1 MILLQKSSADS
12 SLLAKA
18 RQSQPLHHENK
29 SSQCSETLRLVKPTA
44 IAKHVFPNTSFALQ
58 LRSSWLEDLQ
68 IRGRCDGTN
77 SCTEDVLARCAA
89 TAMEFPITS
98 PEFQG
103 GKCGPS
109 RVSCARTRFSAVA
122 GNPCVFKLSITLV
135 VLAVDE
141 EPPRSSIA
149 ILSGLLAWPKVGWS
163 AASATV
169 HSDATS

>member
-1 MILLQKSSADS
+1 MRTSPASALKHCDS
-12 SLLAKA
+12 SNPP
-18 RQSQPLHHENK
+18 QSP
-29 SSQCSETLRLVKPTA
+29 
-44 IAKHVFPNTSFALQ
+44 KHVFPNTSFALQ

-77 SCTEDVLARCAA
+77 SSTEDVLARCAA
-89 TAMEFPITS
+89 TAMETEYTGDTCRSI
-98 PEFQG
+98 
-103 GKCGPS
+103 
-109 RVSCARTRFSAVA
+109 ARTLTIPDYRACRVPRFSAVA

-149 ILSGLLAWPKVGWS
+149 ILSGLLPWPKVGWS

-169 HSDATS
+169 HLDATS